1 MQNLLTTTT
10 KNIDGFSLLELLMV
24 LAIMALLVSL
34 ALPQWQFQQYQ
45 VQRQLAWLQLQQMA
59 LAQAAYKQQQG
70 TFATGLV
77 ALGQPTVDQAYQYQ
91 LTNLTD
97 AYQVTAQVRVPG
109 PMQGDSQ
116 CWRLV
121 LHSDIGIYGV
131 SQSGHTHHNCL

>member
-1 MQNLLTTTT
+1 
-10 KNIDGFSLLELLMV
+10 MV

-45 VQRQLAWLQLQQMA
+45 VQRQLAGLQLQQMA

-70 TFATGLV
+70 IFASGLV
-77 ALGQPTVDQAYQYQ
+77 ALGQPAVDHAYQYQ

-121 LHSDIGIYGV
+121 LHSEIGVYGV

>member
-1 MQNLLTTTT
+1 MQNLLTTTP
-10 KNIDGFSLLELLMV
+10 KNVNGFSLLELLIV
-24 LAIMALLVSL
+24 LTIIALLVSL

-45 VQRQLAWLQLQQMA
+45 VQRQLAWLQLQQIA

-77 ALGQPTVDQAYQYQ
+77 ALGQPAVDQAYQYQ

-97 AYQVTAQVRVPG
+97 AYQVTAQVRVPR

-116 CWRLV
+116 CWQLV
-121 LHSDIGIYGV
+121 LHSDTGAYGI

>member
-1 MQNLLTTTT
+1 MQNLLTTTS
-10 KNIDGFSLLELLMV
+10 KNIDGFSLLELLVV
-24 LAIMALLVSL
+24 LTIMALVVSL

-45 VQRQLAWLQLQQMA
+45 VQRQLAWLQLQQIA

-70 TFATGLV
+70 IFATGLV
-77 ALGQPTVDQAYQYQ
+77 ALGQPAVDQAYQYQ

-116 CWRLV
+116 CWQLV
-121 LHSDIGIYGV
+121 LHSNTGAYGI
-131 SQSGHTHHNCL
+131 SQSGHTHLHCL

>member
-1 MQNLLTTTT
+1 MQNLLTTVS

-24 LAIMALLVSL
+24 LTIIALLVSL

-45 VQRQLAWLQLQQMA
+45 VQRQLAGLQLQQMA

-70 TFATGLV
+70 TFAMGLV
-77 ALGQPTVDQAYQYQ
+77 ALGQSAVDHAYQYQ

-97 AYQVTAQVRVPG
+97 AYQITAQVRVPG